1 MLTSF
6 VNFSCFNSRGSY
18 GKTFCSTLLHLMVS
32 GLLVPL
38 LELCVRQASRR
49 HVCSLKLVTP
59 DMKRSVPLKL
69 GFWPRDALIYLTLS
83 YEAIQ
88 DVVKVSHTLGNSQT
102 VQCDL
107 ALPRRMYDCLQVGS
121 NGGLWSM
128 HSLSMCMDFVHSFC
142 KSGL

>member
-1 MLTSF
+1 
-6 VNFSCFNSRGSY
+6 
-18 GKTFCSTLLHLMVS
+18 MVS

-49 HVCSLKLVTP
+49 HVYNLELVTP

-88 DVVKVSHTLGNSQT
+88 RHVMQDDVKVSHTLGNSQT

-107 ALPRRMYDCLQVGS
+107 ALPRRIV
-121 NGGLWSM
+121 
-128 HSLSMCMDFVHSFC
+128 
-142 KSGL
+142 